1 MMKKSFGMVRFNKC
15 FYFRPNFCRFF
26 SLIEIWGWLTHFLIT
41 NFLCIYDYMSKNGLT
56 FGIFNISTFSMV
68 LYLFLL
74 HLMEIFQKTHN
85 FWDKTIVKPYL
96 TVVKYFET
104 AINTKFSAINHYLTN
119 FNTKYW
125 LWKEGNIM

>member
-15 FYFRPNFCRFF
+15 FYFRPKFCRFF

-68 LYLFLL
+68 LCLFLL
-74 HLMEIFQKTHN
+74 NLMEIFQKTHN

-104 AINTKFSAINHYLTN
+104 TINTKFSAINHYLTN